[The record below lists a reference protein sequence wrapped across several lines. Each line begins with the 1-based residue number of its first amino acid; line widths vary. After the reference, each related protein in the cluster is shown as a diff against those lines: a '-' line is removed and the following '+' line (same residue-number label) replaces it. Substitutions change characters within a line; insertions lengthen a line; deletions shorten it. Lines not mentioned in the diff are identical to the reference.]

1 MGTGVRRLLEVGG
14 VLCPAAE
21 SYGVCA
27 GFGSLFRV
35 MGSGLGVVGSG
46 LGYGVCA
53 QGYGSLGLGL

>member
-14 VLCPAAE
+14 VLCPAAG

-35 MGSGLGVVGSG
+35 MGSGLGVVGLGWVMGSG
-46 LGYGVCA
+46 LRVTGVWA
-53 QGYGSLGLGL
+53 

>member
-35 MGSGLGVVGSG
+35 MGSGLGVVGLCWVMGSV
-46 LGYGVCA
+46 LRITGVWA
-53 QGYGSLGLGL
+53 